1 MLQKNSVIELAVTAL
16 TSEGNGVGRYEG
28 MAVFVPD
35 TAIGDR
41 IECKIVKVHPSFCYG
56 RLERLLVPSK
66 DRIEPDCPVS
76 RRCGGCAHC
85 RISRWKTPLS
95 SEIITM
101 TST

>member
-41 IECKIVKVHPSFCYG
+41 IECKIVKMCIRDSIKGLPHALVSARTG
-56 RLERLLVPSK
+56 EGVALLK
-66 DRIEPDCPVS
+66 EKL
-76 RRCGGCAHC
+76 RCV
-85 RISRWKTPLS
+85 
-95 SEIITM
+95 
-101 TST
+101 